1 MRDPDLE
8 PQFSWSLALF
18 VTGISFLAF
27 FYVLGKLNENGPRI
41 FLWIGITSLVIAL
54 LAAVVTMSMKQKQSS
69 QPDQQDQ

>member
-27 FYVLGKLNENGPRI
+27 FYVLEKLNENGPRI
-41 FLWIGITSLVIAL
+41 FLWIGIASLVIAL
-54 LAAVVTMSMKQKQSS
+54 LAAVVTMSMRQKQSS